1 MTERDSDIEFDFF
14 EDLDFEDVDTRE
26 AAPTEEGQREGRFT
40 RQGPPSRRPDRGP
53 GGFTPLF
60 RLAGLIA
67 FVILVIVLLVF
78 WVQSCGGSG
87 KRGAFER
94 YLDRVSAI
102 GKDSQQIGQD
112 LTEVLTTPGLKA
124 IEIDPRIDGLAKRSQ
139 QVAASARAIDAPGSL
154 REGHLEL
161 IESLQLR
168 VRGLRGL
175 AAAFR
180 NSVGSKDVA
189 QAGIRLASWAQRLV
203 ASDVVWDD
211 LFKLPTTQQLTREGV
226 TGLAVPDSNFASSA
240 DFGSPRYWVLILDRF
255 SGTTGTGTTGGL
267 HGTGLVSVVALP
279 SEVTLVSD
287 QENTVTAGTDLG
299 FQVTVEDTG
308 DAQEVQIKVTLTI
321 QQRPSP
327 IVATRTIEVINPGE
341 QKSVVF
347 RNLGQV
353 QFATRTTVKVDVQP
367 VPNEQNTGN
376 NSASYP
382 VIFSLG

>member
-26 AAPTEEGQREGRFT
+26 AAPAEEGPREGRFT
-40 RQGPPSRRPDRGP
+40 REGGPPPRRPARGP
-53 GGFTPLF
+53 GGVTPLL
-60 RLAGLIA
+60 RLAGLIG

-87 KRGAFER
+87 KRGTFER
-94 YLDRVSAI
+94 YLDRVSVVA
-102 GKDSQQIGQD
+102 KDSQQIGQD

-124 IEIDPRIDGLAKRSQ
+124 IEIDPRIDALAKRSQ
-139 QVAASARAIDAPGSL
+139 QVLAGARAIDAPGSL
-154 REGHLEL
+154 REEHLEQV
-161 IESLQLR
+161 ESLQLR

-175 AAAFR
+175 ADAFR
-180 NSVGSKDVA
+180 NSVGSTNVA

-211 LFKLPTTQQLTREGV
+211 LFKLPTTQELTRQGV
-226 TGLAVPDSNFASSA
+226 TGLAVPDSNFATA
-240 DFGSPRYWVLILDRF
+240 TDFGSPRYWVLILDRF
-255 SGTTGTGTTGGL
+255 SGSSSGTAGGV
-267 HGTGLVSVVALP
+267 HGTGLVSTVALP
-279 SEVTLVSD
+279 SEVTLSTD
-287 QENTVTAGTDLG
+287 QENTITAGTDLG

-308 DAQEVQIKVTLTI
+308 AAQEVQIKVTLTI
-321 QQRPSP
+321 QQRPTP
-327 IVATRTIEVINPGE
+327 IVKTQTIEVINPGE
-341 QKSVVF
+341 QKTVVF

-353 QFATRTTVKVDVQP
+353 QFATRTTVKVDVQA